1 MSDRLFSLFAFLKF
15 IVKSKTKY
23 YMHSPFVY
31 DLMAHVLEKK
41 NTESE
46 LVFIQSIRQQL
57 RREKDI
63 KLTFQPIGAI
73 ANSSIKS
80 MATIEKNL
88 SIPHRIGARLF
99 HCIQRYNY
107 QTIVEIGTCIGIGAL
122 YLAKAEQEAT
132 VYTLEGNPD
141 CYQKAAQ
148 LFAQNDIKNIEIIPG
163 LFEESLPLLLQKIN
177 KIDLVVIDGNHQYES
192 TVRYFNQLLPYLHED
207 SLVVIDDIY
216 WSKEMNRAWKE
227 ICQHNRVTLSLDFYR
242 NGFLFFKK
250 NRLEKEHFLI
260 HLFDW

>member
-1 MSDRLFSLFAFLKF
+1 MSDRLFSLFAYLNFV
-15 IVKSKTKY
+15 VKSKTKY

-31 DLMAHVLEKK
+31 DLMVHVLEKK
-41 NTESE
+41 NTETE
-46 LVFIQSIRQQL
+46 LLFIQTFRQQL
-57 RREKDI
+57 RREKGI
-63 KLTFQPIGAI
+63 KLNFQPIGAI
-73 ANSSIKS
+73 AKASTKS
-80 MATIEKNL
+80 LADIEKNL
-88 SIPHRIGARLF
+88 SIPHRFGARLF
-99 HCIQRYNY
+99 HCIQRYQY
-107 QTIVEIGTCIGIGAL
+107 RTIVEIGTCIGIGAL
-122 YLAKAEQEAT
+122 YLAKANQEAT

-163 LFEESLPLLLQKIN
+163 LFEDSLPSLLQHLK

-192 TVRYFNQLLPYLHED
+192 TVRYFNQLLPHLHED

-227 ICQHNRVTLSLDFYR
+227 IYQHDRVTLSLDFYR

-260 HLFDW
+260 QLFD